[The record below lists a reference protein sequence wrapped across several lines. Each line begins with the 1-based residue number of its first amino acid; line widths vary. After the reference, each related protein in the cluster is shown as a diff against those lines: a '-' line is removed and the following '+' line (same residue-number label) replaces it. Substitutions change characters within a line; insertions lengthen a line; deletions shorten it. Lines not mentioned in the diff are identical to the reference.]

1 MVKHLTDVVKLEK
14 ERVLFL
20 HLVQGEQW
28 CSCQAEMPRGIT
40 ETSPGNNRRI
50 VFLFFFSKV
59 IGRPFDNPKGRWR
72 VDSGINVPIKI
83 EMEAAQRKIT
93 QLKNELLK
101 QGIRA
106 TIC

>member
-1 MVKHLTDVVKLEK
+1 MKTVTFPT
-14 ERVLFL
+14 R
-20 HLVQGEQW
+20 LV

-40 ETSPGNNRRI
+40 ETSPGI
-50 VFLFFFSKV
+50 TGELFSFFFSKV
-59 IGRPFDNPKGRWR
+59 IGRPFDDPKGRWR
-72 VDSGINVPIKI
+72 VGGGINVPIKI
-83 EMEAAQRKIT
+83 EMEAARRKIT